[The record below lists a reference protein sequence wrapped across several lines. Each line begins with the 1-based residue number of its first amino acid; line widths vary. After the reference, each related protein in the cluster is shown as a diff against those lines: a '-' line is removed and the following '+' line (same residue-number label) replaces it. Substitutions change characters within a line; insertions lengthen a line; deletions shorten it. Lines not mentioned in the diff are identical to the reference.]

1 MRNAYSTSPSKTA
14 FLWKATVFALFVS
27 DVVLTLRVDH
37 RGCYARA
44 ASDFATARPSRS
56 RRLTGDDLRLRGPT
70 EPLLDDKILPNKF
83 DDLLIY
89 LSGLQV
95 SSMILI
101 LIALTNSFLLPVER
115 RQKKFQKRFIRE
127 RVLT

>member
-44 ASDFATARPSRS
+44 ASDSATARPSRS

-101 LIALTNSFLLPVER
+101 QSLLPTHFFFPLSAGR
-115 RQKKFQKRFIRE
+115 RSFRSASSEKGF
-127 RVLT
+127 